1 MHLRLAAANAMRI
14 AVIIKQVPDT
24 EARIALGA
32 DGRPDLA
39 GVKFII
45 NPYDEYA
52 IEEAV
57 TQAQTHSAAT
67 LAIMCGDDSSRTN
80 LTQALALGIDEAI
93 LVSDSALDSADGLG
107 IARALA
113 AAVRSFKPDLV
124 LTGRQG
130 VDYDWGLAGIAVAE
144 ELGWAHVSIVSKL
157 ELSGGNFRAESEGD
171 DGKLITEGA
180 LPVVI
185 TVDKGIN
192 EPRLPSLKGIM
203 AAKKKSIQVNSLSDL
218 GLTAGDVGAAGVE
231 LVGVQHPPAKQP
243 GRIIDGASVQE
254 KVTKLIDVL
263 RNEAK
268 VI

>member
-1 MHLRLAAANAMRI
+1 MRI
-14 AVIIKQVPDT
+14 AVIIKEVPDT
-24 EARIALGA
+24 EARITLGA
-32 DGRPDLA
+32 DGRPDLS
-39 GVKFII
+39 GLKMIL

-80 LTQALALGIDEAI
+80 LTQALALGLDEAI
-93 LVSDSALDSADGLG
+93 LISDGALASADGLG
-107 IARALA
+107 IARAIA
-113 AAVRSFKPDLV
+113 AAVRSFKADVV

-157 ELSGGNFRAESEGD
+157 DLNGGNFRAESEGD
-171 DGKLITEGA
+171 DGKLVTEGE

-203 AAKKKSIQVNSLSDL
+203 AAKKKSIQVNALSDL
-218 GLTAGDVGAAGVE
+218 GLTSGEVGAAGAVLVE
-231 LVGVQHPPAKQP
+231 AHYPPAKQP
-243 GRIIDGASVQE
+243 GRIIAGATVQE
-254 KVTKLIDVL
+254 KVANLIDAL